1 MDCEEYKG
9 MSQDIGREGD
19 GTGEELTVWRYLTQP
34 LLLVQCVFG
43 QLLPVGFHGEADDV
57 LSADGDQLLS
67 LGKTVSFNPTI
78 NTVNVPST
86 LLMYHLPAIT
96 RVQKW

>member
-1 MDCEEYKG
+1 MEMTRQRITECEEYKG
-9 MSQDIGREGD
+9 ISKDIGREGN
-19 GTGEELTVWRYLTQP
+19 GTGEELTVLRHLAQP

-67 LGKTVSFNPTI
+67 LGNTVSF
-78 NTVNVPST
+78 
-86 LLMYHLPAIT
+86 
-96 RVQKW
+96 